1 MLVLAI
7 ILLAYILEPVLK
19 AGDDR
24 VEIDAAVDTPPVP
37 DFRALLESDED
48 APGTTVEV
56 DDSPKPVPQPEPAEH
71 RS

>member
-7 ILLAYILEPVLK
+7 ILLAYVLEPVLR

-24 VEIDAAVDTPPVP
+24 VEIDSAIDAEPVP
-37 DFRALLESDED
+37 DFRALLEDENQTPE
-48 APGTTVEV
+48 AVPEETRNTVQ
-56 DDSPKPVPQPEPAEH
+56 QPEPAEH